1 MPRIESLEPRIVRF
15 PKDVQNW
22 YVLVVAYRTEQKM
35 QAKLRELGKLE
46 AFVPMR
52 RTRRRDAQGKF
63 RYDEKVAIHNY
74 IFVHTTYNRLMALK
88 KEYPFDLEYSLL
100 HRDVYEQGEKIG
112 RAPVIVPRNQMLNF
126 IAVAGNQK
134 ERVQFLDV
142 EKLDWEAGQRVRII
156 GGTFAGVE
164 GIYLRT
170 TKKHERRVVVKLDGI
185 AAVATTALP
194 SVLVE
199 PIDLRI

>member
-164 GIYLRT
+164 GVYLRT

-199 PIDLRI
+199 PID

>member
-52 RTRRRDAQGKF
+52 RIRRRDAQGKF

-199 PIDLRI
+199 PIE

>member
-1 MPRIESLEPRIVRF
+1 MPRVESLEPKIVRF

-100 HRDVYEQGEKIG
+100 HRDVYEEGERIG
-112 RAPVIVPRNQMLNF
+112 RAPVVVPRNQMLNF

-199 PIDLRI
+199 PID

>member
-1 MPRIESLEPRIVRF
+1 MPRVESLEPRIVRF

-100 HRDVYEQGEKIG
+100 HRDVYEQGERIG
-112 RAPVIVPRNQMLNF
+112 RAPVVVPRNQMLNF

-199 PIDLRI
+199 PIED

>member
-1 MPRIESLEPRIVRF
+1 MPRIESLEPKIVRF

-112 RAPVIVPRNQMLNF
+112 RAPVIVPRDQMLNF

-199 PIDLRI
+199 PIE

>member
-1 MPRIESLEPRIVRF
+1 MPRVESLEPRLVRF

-199 PIDLRI
+199 PIE

>member
-199 PIDLRI
+199 SID

>member
-1 MPRIESLEPRIVRF
+1 MPRIESLEPKIVRF

-199 PIDLRI
+199 PIED

>member
-170 TKKHERRVVVKLDGI
+170 TKKHERRVVVKLDGL

-199 PIDLRI
+199 PIE

>member
-1 MPRIESLEPRIVRF
+1 MPRVESLEPRIVRF

-52 RTRRRDAQGKF
+52 RTRRRDAHGKF

-199 PIDLRI
+199 PID

>member
-1 MPRIESLEPRIVRF
+1 MPRIESLEPKIVRF

-142 EKLDWEAGQRVRII
+142 EKLDLEAGQRVRII

-199 PIDLRI
+199 PIED

>member
-1 MPRIESLEPRIVRF
+1 MPRVESLEPKIVRF

-35 QAKLRELGKLE
+35 QAKLRELGELE

-199 PIDLRI
+199 PID

>member
-1 MPRIESLEPRIVRF
+1 MPRVESLEPRIVRF

-100 HRDVYEQGEKIG
+100 HRDVYEEGERIG
-112 RAPVIVPRNQMLNF
+112 RAPVVVPRNQMLNF

-199 PIDLRI
+199 PIED

>member
-1 MPRIESLEPRIVRF
+1 MPRTQSLEPKIVRF

-46 AFVPMR
+46 AFVPMS

-199 PIDLRI
+199 PIE

>member
-1 MPRIESLEPRIVRF
+1 MPRVESLEPRIVRV

-199 PIDLRI
+199 PIE